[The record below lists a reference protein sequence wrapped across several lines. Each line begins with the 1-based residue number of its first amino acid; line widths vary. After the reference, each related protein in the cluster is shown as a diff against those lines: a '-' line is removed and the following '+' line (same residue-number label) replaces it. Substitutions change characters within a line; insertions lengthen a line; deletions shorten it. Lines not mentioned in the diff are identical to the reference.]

1 MGLFNYIKQ
10 KIHQYIIKK
19 ATAEKLVDIVEVR
32 TKALNLTYVNLETDI
47 KIVNNF
53 FLPIKV
59 LEIKVDIV
67 NANDLKVGIM
77 TYHEMKEIKGNTEMI
92 FTTQSK
98 MSNITAFF
106 NLLSRL
112 LTLKISIRSVGYA
125 KIKVL
130 WFVVDVPVDDT
141 FEILPSQ
148 LKVVEELSEEE
159 KQKLAEE
166 KRIRKEIREQKRLEK
181 LAYLEKKK
189 TAYKQNSSTENIIL
203 KDENSDLE
211 IEIDEN
217 VLDKLDDEIES

>member
-1 MGLFNYIKQ
+1 
-10 KIHQYIIKK
+10 
-19 ATAEKLVDIVEVR
+19 
-32 TKALNLTYVNLETDI
+32 
-47 KIVNNF
+47 
-53 FLPIKV
+53 
-59 LEIKVDIV
+59 
-67 NANDLKVGIM
+67 
-77 TYHEMKEIKGNTEMI
+77 MI

-189 TAYKQNSSTENIIL
+189 TAYKQTSTTENIIL

>member
-189 TAYKQNSSTENIIL
+189 TAYKQTSTTENIIL

>member
-189 TAYKQNSSTENIIL
+189 TAYKQISTTENIIL